1 MKTQFILLMVV
12 FLISSNSFAEEGGYL
27 IKSTPTDVKV
37 YIDDKL
43 HAEQTPYTVKLPEG
57 KHIVKIEKEGK
68 QTITKDIL
76 ISNKGIIKDE
86 FILKDIPLP
95 CSQNA
100 NFEEL
105 LSPKRGAFEKQNE
118 YLSRLQVSVRRHNE
132 CARLA
137 DLRYIVGTAVLEEKD
152 YNIDTQEFQITINW
166 YNGTINKEIG
176 FCKTGVFKA
185 NRDDAKV
192 LYEKNKEH
200 PIFLYFSF
208 NEQTSKVNADLIF
221 LRGEKQNKFYNVA
234 IKKYWGE
241 TLSGNL
247 CVAKDF

>member
-1 MKTQFILLMVV
+1 MKTQSILLMVV
-12 FLISSNSFAEEGGYL
+12 FLISSNSFAGEGGYL

-43 HAEQTPYTVKLPEG
+43 HAEQTPYTVILPEG
-57 KHIVKIEKEGK
+57 KHLVRIEKEGK
-68 QTITKDIL
+68 QTITKEIL
-76 ISNKGIIKDE
+76 ISDNGTTKDD
-86 FILKDIPLP
+86 LKLLDIPPP
-95 CSQNA
+95 CAQPA

-105 LSPKRGAFEKQNE
+105 LSPKKGAFEKQNE

-137 DLRYIVGTAVLEEKD
+137 DPRYIVGAAVLEEKN

-185 NRDDAKV
+185 NRDDAKT
-192 LYEKNKEH
+192 LYEAGKER
-200 PIFLYFSF
+200 PIYLYFSF
-208 NEQTSKVNADLIF
+208 NDGTAKIYVNSIF
-221 LRGEKQNKFYNVA
+221 LKGEKQSKFYKTS
-234 IKKYWGE
+234 IKKLWSE
-241 TLSGNL
+241 TLSGEL

>member
-1 MKTQFILLMVV
+1 MKTQPILLMVV
-12 FLISSNSFAEEGGYL
+12 FLISSNSFAGEGGYL

-43 HAEQTPYTVKLPEG
+43 HAEQTPYTVILPEG
-57 KHIVKIEKEGK
+57 KHIVRIEKEGK
-68 QTITKDIL
+68 QTITKEIL
-76 ISNKGIIKDE
+76 ISNNGVIKDD
-86 FILKDIPLP
+86 LKLLDIPPP
-95 CSQNA
+95 CAQPA

-137 DLRYIVGTAVLEEKD
+137 DSRYIVGTAVLEEKN
-152 YNIDTQEFQITINW
+152 YNIDTQEFQIVIHWHNE
-166 YNGTINKEIG
+166 TINKEIG

-185 NRDDAKV
+185 NRDDAQV
-192 LYEKNKEH
+192 LYEKGKEH

-208 NEQTSKVNADLIF
+208 SEQTSKVNADLIF
-221 LRGEKQNKFYNVA
+221 LKGEKQNKFYNVA
-234 IKKYWGE
+234 IKKFWSE
-241 TLSGNL
+241 TLMANL